1 MKKNRII
8 VILIA
13 ALMLLGSFQLSAAR
27 PEGIAFGA
35 QGGFLATGVVV
46 DIPLGKLGVNAGVNY
61 PLGWTWIATL
71 AGGATDVD
79 MLFPAF
85 FTVTADVTTRIE
97 LSEDFSLK
105 VGASGI
111 ALTDFE
117 MGFAGVVGA
126 CLKAEYW
133 IPNKDTGL
141 FVNLNVPVMAFLLL
155 EGQTPGTIFSPWLTL
170 AGLLTTTAGVLWT
183 L

>member
-1 MKKNRII
+1 MRKNRII
-8 VILIA
+8 AILIVV
-13 ALMLLGSFQLSAAR
+13 LMLFSAFQISAAER
-27 PEGIAFGA
+27 RGLALGV

-61 PLGWTWIATL
+61 PLGWTWVATL
-71 AGGATDVD
+71 AGDSFD
-79 MLFPAF
+79 SDFLFPAF

-117 MGFAGVVGA
+117 TGLAGVVGA

-155 EGQTPGTIFSPWLTL
+155 EGQTPGTVFSPWLTL